1 MEALADLLD
10 RINRT
15 TGLVIRWCAVAMVA
29 LQFVIVLLRY
39 VFGISFI
46 FLDEGV
52 LYLHCMI
59 FMLGA
64 GYTLLVSGHVR
75 VDIFYSRLSPR
86 GRARID
92 ILGATLALLPGVAAI
107 AWFTLPFVANSWKN
121 LDGAISVGGIPAT
134 FLLKTLIPAFCLM
147 LFLQGLS
154 CLLRDILRL
163 RLEDSKARPG

>member
-10 RINRT
+10 RINRA
-15 TGLVIRWCAVAMVA
+15 TGRAARWFVVAMVA

-64 GYTLLVSGHVR
+64 GYTLLVDGHVR
-75 VDIFYSRLSPR
+75 VDIFYSRWSAR
-86 GRARID
+86 GRARLNG
-92 ILGATLALLPGVAAI
+92 LGAAFALLPGAAAI
-107 AWFTLPFVANSWKN
+107 AWFSLPFVSNSWKN

-134 FLLKTLIPAFCLM
+134 FLLKSLIPAFCL
-147 LFLQGLS
+147 LLLLQGLS
-154 CLLRDILRL
+154 GLLRDVVRL
-163 RLEDSKARPG
+163 RSGGAATRAR